1 MGCRVDSFIVGIF
14 PNSDGVDIKRPIENG
29 SGAMSPA
36 IQIKNLTVTYGSMK
50 VIDDFSCEVK
60 ENSVT
65 AIIGPSG
72 CGKST
77 LLRSLCRMND
87 RIAEFHLA
95 GQVLMKGKNIY
106 HPDVDVYEL
115 RRRVGMIF
123 QKPCVFPKSIFE
135 NVLFG
140 VKHRIDKK
148 DYEPLVERV
157 LTEVN
162 LWKEVK
168 DRLKNLATTLS
179 VGQQQRLAIAR
190 TLAVGPEILLLDEPT
205 SSLDPESAAAIE
217 SLIESL
223 KNHHTILLVT
233 HLHEQAEKVSDNL
246 IFCNIIK

>member
-1 MGCRVDSFIVGIF
+1 MIAGIF

-36 IQIKNLTVTYGSMK
+36 IQIKNLTITYGSMK

-95 GQVLMKGKNIY
+95 GQVLMKGENIY

-190 TLAVGPEILLLDEPT
+190 TLAVGPEVLLLDEPT

-223 KNHHTILLVT
+223 KIHHTILLVT

>member
-1 MGCRVDSFIVGIF
+1 MGCRVGSFIAGIF
-14 PNSDGVDIKRPIENG
+14 PNIDGVDIKRPIENG

-95 GQVLMKGKNIY
+95 GQVLMKGENIY

-223 KNHHTILLVT
+223 KTHHTILLVT

>member
-1 MGCRVDSFIVGIF
+1 MGCRVGSFIVGIF
-14 PNSDGVDIKRPIENG
+14 SDSDGVDIKRPIENG
-29 SGAMSPA
+29 SGAMSHA

-95 GQVLMKGKNIY
+95 GQVLKKGENIY
-106 HPDVDVYEL
+106 HPDMDVYEL

-148 DYEPLVERV
+148 DYESLVERV

-190 TLAVGPEILLLDEPT
+190 TLAVGPEVLLLDEPT

-223 KNHHTILLVT
+223 KTHHTILLVT

>member
-1 MGCRVDSFIVGIF
+1 
-14 PNSDGVDIKRPIENG
+14 
-29 SGAMSPA
+29 MSPA

-50 VIDDFSCEVK
+50 VINDFSCEVK

-106 HPDVDVYEL
+106 HSDVDVYEL

-168 DRLKNLATTLS
+168 DRLKNLAKTLS

-190 TLAVGPEILLLDEPT
+190 TLAVGPEVLLLDEPP

-223 KNHHTILLVT
+223 KTHHTILLVT

>member
-1 MGCRVDSFIVGIF
+1 
-14 PNSDGVDIKRPIENG
+14 
-29 SGAMSPA
+29 MSPA

-87 RIAEFHLA
+87 RIAEFLLA
-95 GQVLMKGKNIY
+95 GQVLMKGEDIY

-190 TLAVGPEILLLDEPT
+190 TLAVGPEVLLLDEPT

-223 KNHHTILLVT
+223 KTHHTILLVT

>member
-1 MGCRVDSFIVGIF
+1 M
-14 PNSDGVDIKRPIENG
+14 DIKKPVENG
-29 SGAMSPA
+29 SGTMSPV
-36 IQIKNLTVTYGSMK
+36 IQVKNLSVTYGMIK

-87 RIAEFHLA
+87 RIEGFHLT
-95 GQVLMKGKNIY
+95 GQVLVKGENIY
-106 HPDVDVYEL
+106 HPNVDVYDL

-123 QKPCVFPKSIFE
+123 QKPCIFPKSIFD

-140 VKHRIDKK
+140 IRHQVSKK
-148 DYEPLVERV
+148 DCQTLVEHMLR
-157 LTEVN
+157 EVN
-162 LWKEVK
+162 LWEEVK
-168 DRLKNLATTLS
+168 DRLQNLATTLS
-179 VGQQQRLAIAR
+179 MGQQQRLAIAR
-190 TLAVGPEILLLDEPT
+190 TLAVKPEILLMDEPT
-205 SSLDPESAAAIE
+205 SSLDPESTAAIE
-217 SLIESL
+217 SLIQSL
-223 KNHHTILLVT
+223 KSRHTILLVT

>member
-1 MGCRVDSFIVGIF
+1 M
-14 PNSDGVDIKRPIENG
+14 DIKKPIENG
-29 SGAMSPA
+29 SGTMNPA
-36 IQIKNLTVTYGSMK
+36 IQIKNLTVTFGSIK
-50 VIDDFSCEVK
+50 AIDDFSCEVK

-87 RIAEFHLA
+87 RIEDFHLA
-95 GQVLMKGKNIY
+95 GQVLVNGENIY

-115 RRRVGMIF
+115 RRRVGLIF

-148 DYEPLVERV
+148 DRETLVERV

-162 LWKEVK
+162 LWGEVK
-168 DRLKNLATTLS
+168 DRLKSLATTLS
-179 VGQQQRLAIAR
+179 VGQQQRLALAR
-190 TLAVGPEILLLDEPT
+190 TLAVGPEILLMDEPT

-217 SLIESL
+217 SLIKSL
-223 KNHHTILLVT
+223 KTHHTILLVT
-233 HLHEQAEKVSDNL
+233 HQQEQAEKVSDNL
-246 IFCNIIK
+246 IFCNIIR

>member
-1 MGCRVDSFIVGIF
+1 
-14 PNSDGVDIKRPIENG
+14 
-29 SGAMSPA
+29 MSPA

-87 RIAEFHLA
+87 RIAEFHLT
-95 GQVLMKGKNIY
+95 GQVLMKGENIY

-190 TLAVGPEILLLDEPT
+190 TLAVGPEVLLLDEPT
-205 SSLDPESAAAIE
+205 SSLDPESAADIE

-223 KNHHTILLVT
+223 KTHHTILLVT

>member
-1 MGCRVDSFIVGIF
+1 
-14 PNSDGVDIKRPIENG
+14 
-29 SGAMSPA
+29 
-36 IQIKNLTVTYGSMK
+36 
-50 VIDDFSCEVK
+50 
-60 ENSVT
+60 
-65 AIIGPSG
+65 
-72 CGKST
+72 
-77 LLRSLCRMND
+77 MND

-95 GQVLMKGKNIY
+95 GQVLMKGENIY

-223 KNHHTILLVT
+223 KTHHTILLVT
-233 HLHEQAEKVSDNL
+233 HLHEQAEKVSDDL
-246 IFCNIIK
+246 IFAI

>member
-1 MGCRVDSFIVGIF
+1 
-14 PNSDGVDIKRPIENG
+14 
-29 SGAMSPA
+29 MSPA
-36 IQIKNLTVTYGSMK
+36 IQIQNLTVTYGSIK
-50 VIDDFSCEVK
+50 VISDFSCEVK
-60 ENSVT
+60 GNSVT

-87 RIAEFHLA
+87 RIEGFHLV
-95 GQVLMKGKNIY
+95 GQVLVQGENIY

-140 VKHRIDKK
+140 VKHRIEKK
-148 DYEPLVERV
+148 DGETLVERV
-157 LTEVN
+157 LMEVH
-162 LWKEVK
+162 LWEEVK

-179 VGQQQRLAIAR
+179 VGQQQRLAMAR
-190 TLAVGPEILLLDEPT
+190 TLAVEPEILLMDEPT

-223 KNHHTILLVT
+223 KTHHTILLVT
-233 HLHEQAEKVSDNL
+233 HLRKQAEKVSDNL
-246 IFCNIIK
+246 IFCNIIR

>member
-1 MGCRVDSFIVGIF
+1 
-14 PNSDGVDIKRPIENG
+14 
-29 SGAMSPA
+29 MSPA
-36 IQIKNLTVTYGSMK
+36 IQIKNLTVTYGSIK

-87 RIAEFHLA
+87 RIEGFNLT
-95 GQVLMKGKNIY
+95 GQVLVQGENIY
-106 HPDVDVYEL
+106 HPEVDVYEL
-115 RRRVGMIF
+115 RRRVGIIF

-148 DYEPLVERV
+148 DCEALVERV

-168 DRLKNLATTLS
+168 DRLKSLATTLS

-190 TLAVGPEILLLDEPT
+190 TLAVRPEILLMDEPT
-205 SSLDPESAAAIE
+205 SSLDPESAADIE

-223 KNHHTILLVT
+223 KTQHTILLVT

-246 IFCNIIK
+246 IFCNIIR

>member
-1 MGCRVDSFIVGIF
+1 M
-14 PNSDGVDIKRPIENG
+14 K
-29 SGAMSPA
+29 PA
-36 IQIKNLTVTYGSMK
+36 IQIKNLTVTYDSVK

-87 RIAEFHLA
+87 RIEGFRLV
-95 GQVLMKGKNIY
+95 GKVLMKGKNIY
-106 HPDVDVYEL
+106 HRDVDVYKL
-115 RRRVGMIF
+115 RREVGLIF

-148 DYEPLVERV
+148 DYDILVEGV
-157 LTEVN
+157 LRKVN
-162 LWKEVK
+162 LWEEVK

-179 VGQQQRLAIAR
+179 LGQQQRLSIAR
-190 TLAVGPEILLLDEPT
+190 TLAVGPEILLMDEPT
-205 SSLDPESAAAIE
+205 SSLDPKSATAIE
-217 SLIESL
+217 SLIDSL
-223 KNHHTILLVT
+223 KTNHTILLVT
-233 HLHEQAEKVSDNL
+233 HMHEQAEKVSDNL

>member
-1 MGCRVDSFIVGIF
+1 M
-14 PNSDGVDIKRPIENG
+14 DIKKPVENG
-29 SGAMSPA
+29 SGTMSPV
-36 IQIKNLTVTYGSMK
+36 IQVKNLSVTYGMIK

-87 RIAEFHLA
+87 RIEGFHLT
-95 GQVLMKGKNIY
+95 GQVLVKGENIY
-106 HPDVDVYEL
+106 HPNVDVYDL

-123 QKPCVFPKSIFE
+123 QKPCIFPKSIFD

-140 VKHRIDKK
+140 IRHQVSKK
-148 DYEPLVERV
+148 DCQTLVEHM

-162 LWKEVK
+162 LWEEVK
-168 DRLKNLATTLS
+168 DRLQNLATTLS
-179 VGQQQRLAIAR
+179 MGQQQRLAIAR
-190 TLAVGPEILLLDEPT
+190 TLAVKPEILLMDEPT
-205 SSLDPESAAAIE
+205 SSLDPESTAAIE
-217 SLIESL
+217 SLIQSL
-223 KNHHTILLVT
+223 KSRHTILLVT

>member
-1 MGCRVDSFIVGIF
+1 
-14 PNSDGVDIKRPIENG
+14 
-29 SGAMSPA
+29 MSPA
-36 IQIKNLTVTYGSMK
+36 IQIKNLTVSYGSMK

-87 RIAEFHLA
+87 RIAEFLLA
-95 GQVLMKGKNIY
+95 GQVLIKGENIY

-148 DYEPLVERV
+148 DYEPLVERL

-190 TLAVGPEILLLDEPT
+190 TLAVGPEVLLLDEPT
-205 SSLDPESAAAIE
+205 SSLDPDSTAAIE

-223 KNHHTILLVT
+223 KTHHTILLVT

>member
-1 MGCRVDSFIVGIF
+1 MGCRVGSFIAGIF

-36 IQIKNLTVTYGSMK
+36 IQIKNLTVTYGSLK

-95 GQVLMKGKNIY
+95 GQVLIKGENIY

-223 KNHHTILLVT
+223 KTHHTILLVT

>member
-1 MGCRVDSFIVGIF
+1 
-14 PNSDGVDIKRPIENG
+14 
-29 SGAMSPA
+29 MSLA
-36 IQIKNLTVTYGSMK
+36 IQIKNLSVTYGSIK

-87 RIAEFHLA
+87 RIEGFGLT
-95 GQVLMKGKNIY
+95 GQVLVQGENVY
-106 HPDVDVYEL
+106 HPDVDVYKL

-148 DYEPLVERV
+148 DCESLVERV

-168 DRLKNLATTLS
+168 DRLKSLATTLS
-179 VGQQQRLAIAR
+179 VGQQQRLAMAR
-190 TLAVGPEILLLDEPT
+190 TLAVRPEILLMDEPT
-205 SSLDPESAAAIE
+205 SSLDPESAADIE

-223 KNHHTILLVT
+223 KTQHTILLVT

-246 IFCNIIK
+246 IFCNIIR

>member
-1 MGCRVDSFIVGIF
+1 M
-14 PNSDGVDIKRPIENG
+14 PIENG

-36 IQIKNLTVTYGSMK
+36 IQIKNLTVSYGSMK

-95 GQVLMKGKNIY
+95 GQVLMKGENIY

-148 DYEPLVERV
+148 DCEPLLERV

-190 TLAVGPEILLLDEPT
+190 TLAVGPEVLLLDEPT

-223 KNHHTILLVT
+223 KTHHTILLVT

>member
-1 MGCRVDSFIVGIF
+1 
-14 PNSDGVDIKRPIENG
+14 
-29 SGAMSPA
+29 MSPV
-36 IQIKNLTVTYGSMK
+36 IQVKNLSVTYGMIK

-87 RIAEFHLA
+87 RIEGFHLT
-95 GQVLMKGKNIY
+95 GQVLVKGENIY
-106 HPDVDVYEL
+106 HPNVDVYDL

-123 QKPCVFPKSIFE
+123 QKPCIFPKSIFD

-140 VKHRIDKK
+140 IRHQVSKK
-148 DYEPLVERV
+148 DRQTLVEHMLR
-157 LTEVN
+157 EVN
-162 LWKEVK
+162 LWEEVK
-168 DRLKNLATTLS
+168 DRLQNLATTLS
-179 VGQQQRLAIAR
+179 MGQQQRLAIAR
-190 TLAVGPEILLLDEPT
+190 TLAVKPEILLMDEPT
-205 SSLDPESAAAIE
+205 SSLDPESTAAIE
-217 SLIESL
+217 SLIQSL
-223 KNHHTILLVT
+223 KSRHTILLVT

>member
-1 MGCRVDSFIVGIF
+1 
-14 PNSDGVDIKRPIENG
+14 
-29 SGAMSPA
+29 MSPA

-87 RIAEFHLA
+87 RIAEFHLT

-106 HPDVDVYEL
+106 HPDVDVYKL

-148 DYEPLVERV
+148 YYESLVERV

-168 DRLKNLATTLS
+168 DRLKNLAKTLS

-217 SLIESL
+217 SLIDSL
-223 KNHHTILLVT
+223 KTHHTILLVT
-233 HLHEQAEKVSDNL
+233 HLREQAEKVSDNL
-246 IFCNIIK
+246 IYCNIIK

>member
-1 MGCRVDSFIVGIF
+1 
-14 PNSDGVDIKRPIENG
+14 
-29 SGAMSPA
+29 MSPA

-87 RIAEFHLA
+87 RIAEFHLT

-190 TLAVGPEILLLDEPT
+190 TLAVGPEVLLLDEPT

-223 KNHHTILLVT
+223 KTHHTILLVT

>member
-1 MGCRVDSFIVGIF
+1 M
-14 PNSDGVDIKRPIENG
+14 N
-29 SGAMSPA
+29 PA
-36 IQIKNLTVTYGSMK
+36 IQIKNLTVTYGSIK

-87 RIAEFHLA
+87 RIEGFHLA
-95 GQVLMKGKNIY
+95 GQVLVKGENIY

-140 VKHRIDKK
+140 VKHKIDKK
-148 DYEPLVERV
+148 DCDSLVERV

-162 LWKEVK
+162 LWEEVK
-168 DRLKNLATTLS
+168 DRLKRLATTLS
-179 VGQQQRLAIAR
+179 VGQQQRIAIAR
-190 TLAVGPEILLLDEPT
+190 TLAVGPKILLMDEPT
-205 SSLDPESAAAIE
+205 SSLDPESTAAIE

-223 KNHHTILLVT
+223 KTHHTILLVT